1 MIGVNIQ
8 QPSTGGGISDGDK
21 GDITVSG
28 SGATWTIDNSAVT
41 NAKLADVAT
50 ARIKGRTTAGTGSPE
65 DLTGTQTTA
74 LLDTFTSS
82 LKGLAPASSG
92 GTSNFLRA
100 DGTWAAPAGG
110 SNEPADDV
118 FRIVGS
124 TDATRKLAFEV
135 DGISTATT
143 RTFTAPNRNGTMV
156 VSDTTAGSG
165 SDVVNNIVSLTQ
177 AEYNAIGS
185 PDATTLYLITD
196 P

>member
-1 MIGVNIQ
+1 MQVMYNQLG
-8 QPSTGGGISDGDK
+8 PT
-21 GDITVSG
+21 
-28 SGATWTIDNSAVT
+28 GATG
-41 NAKLADVAT
+41 VAGING
-50 ARIKGRTTAGTGSPE
+50 ATGATG
-65 DLTGTQTTA
+65 LTGAT
-74 LLDTFTSS
+74 
-82 LKGLAPASSG
+82 GPSG
-92 GTSNFLRA
+92 GS
-100 DGTWAAPAGG
+100 
-110 SNEPADDV
+110 SEPADDV

-156 VSDTTAGSG
+156 VSDITAGSG